1 MNVNDKSGGER
12 AKCRIQL
19 FIHEL
24 VTTTTSADDASS
36 ATKEAISLSPKAEG
50 SLLKK
55 MIDNFISCT
64 LLSIESANVRQIQ
77 LRATSNPQIVRVFKN
92 IKQFL
97 SGAKNYL
104 VKTGEGSFHKL
115 VQEEREKVTH
125 VSQQLCITNFRCK
138 LVIQFCSSSTLRLCA
153 V

>member
-1 MNVNDKSGGER
+1 MNANDRYGGER

-19 FIHEL
+19 FIRDL
-24 VTTTTSADDASS
+24 VTTTTTTTSLDEE
-36 ATKEAISLSPKAEG
+36 KISSPKAEG

-64 LLSIESANVRQIQ
+64 LLSIESANVRQMQ
-77 LRATSNPQIVRVFKN
+77 LRAASATSNPQIVRVFKN

-104 VKTGEGSFHKL
+104 VKTGEGSFHQL
-115 VQEEREKVTH
+115 VQDEREKVY
-125 VSQQLCITNFRCK
+125 
-138 LVIQFCSSSTLRLCA
+138 
-153 V
+153 